1 MVRLLIL
8 KKTPE
13 GYNYIGDA
21 FKSDRDVGIKKLI
34 LLNLNN
40 LNVYNNFLIN
50 KIKLDVGALN
60 SAFHAG
66 EYKAIVEIDWVSN
79 YC

>member
-21 FKSDRDVGIKKLI
+21 FKSDRDVGIKK
-34 LLNLNN
+34 
-40 LNVYNNFLIN
+40 
-50 KIKLDVGALN
+50 IK
-60 SAFHAG
+60 
-66 EYKAIVEIDWVSN
+66 
-79 YC
+79 

>member
-21 FKSDRDVGIKKLI
+21 FKSDRDV
-34 LLNLNN
+34 
-40 LNVYNNFLIN
+40 
-50 KIKLDVGALN
+50 DVGALN